1 MNLPFKTFTPDIEQ
15 LYRVLRREKAE
26 RPVLFEF
33 IINLET
39 CREVAGR
46 DKQPEPGTLD
56 YYRMVIE
63 AFSELGYD
71 TAPVYTFKSGIFSF
85 PKGEQESLASRSQ
98 NQGAIIT
105 DRASFDK
112 YLWPDAGSGNYD
124 LYRQLSGYL
133 PDGMKLLG
141 FSNGGILENAT
152 DIVGFETLCYMYL
165 TDPDLCAE
173 IFKNIG
179 ERLLQF
185 YSIVASIDSVGACVV
200 NDDWGFKTQTMFP
213 PEMMEEYV
221 FPYTRK
227 IVEVIHTNGKPV
239 ILHSCGNVKDIMDV
253 IIDDLK
259 LDGKHSF
266 EDGIYPVE
274 DAWDW
279 WSDRIAI
286 MGGIDVDF
294 LARKKPEEIYKR
306 SLRLLEKTSGSGS
319 FALGSGNS
327 IPDFVPVEN
336 YLAMIRAAVDFKV

>member
-1 MNLPFKTFTPDIEQ
+1 MKLPSNPFIPDIEQ
-15 LYRVLRREKAE
+15 LYKVLRREKAE

-33 IINLET
+33 IINLEI
-39 CREVAGR
+39 CREAAGLV
-46 DKQPEPGTLD
+46 KQPRPGTVD
-56 YYRMVIE
+56 FYRMVIE
-63 AFSELGYD
+63 AFRKLGYD
-71 TAPVYTFKSGIFSF
+71 TAPVYTGESGLLSF
-85 PKGEQESLASRSQ
+85 PKGETDSLSSRSQ
-98 NQGAIIT
+98 NQGALISN
-105 DRASFDK
+105 RQSFDS
-112 YLWPDAGSGNYD
+112 YPWPDAGGGNYE
-124 LYRQLSGYL
+124 LYENLAGFL

-141 FSNGGILENAT
+141 FSKGGILENAT
-152 DIVGFETLCYMYL
+152 DIVGFESLCYMYL
-165 TDPDLCAE
+165 TDPDLCSE

-179 ERLLQF
+179 ERLLKF
-185 YSIVASIDSVGACVV
+185 YSIVASIDSVGVCVV

-227 IVEVIHTNGKPV
+227 IVEVIHANGKPA

-274 DAWDW
+274 DALDW

-286 MGGIDVDF
+286 MGGLDVDF
-294 LARKKPEEIYKR
+294 LARKTPEEIYKR
-306 SLRLLEKTSGSGS
+306 SLRLLEKTSGTGG

-327 IPDFVPVEN
+327 IPDYVPVDN
-336 YLAMIRAAVDFKV
+336 YLAMIRAAVDFKT